1 MDIIS
6 DRIDD
11 IKDSEFDKDEVEKA
25 FHVLSSNDF
34 GFVAMGSISCEPD
47 KNSVFSLAS
56 NIGTYKKGE
65 NLFIGV
71 ASLIQTL
78 GAREKLTNQE
88 MFASQV
94 SLLCSIYGVDFKL
107 ISGLV
112 DILNT
117 KKAGIFSLEK
127 NSVLN

>member
-11 IKDSEFDKDEVEKA
+11 IKDSEFDKAEVEKA
-25 FHVLSSNDF
+25 FDVLTSNDF
-34 GFVAMGSISCEPD
+34 GFVAMGSLSGEPD
-47 KNSVFSLAS
+47 KISAFSLAS

-78 GAREKLTNQE
+78 GAREKITNQE

-112 DILNT
+112 DILAT
-117 KKAGIFSLEK
+117 KKTGIVSLEK